1 MMARPD
7 LRMSEEEITAF
18 LARCRSMSVAAL
30 DDQGEL
36 EVAVAQLIAS
46 DGELRL
52 CFAPQEPIIPLLV
65 IGRRVCAQADE
76 SPSYYEIKG
85 IVIEARPRQ
94 LSDHCFALDVDE
106 VISFDFGKI
115 PTRMS

>member
-1 MMARPD
+1 MARPE
-7 LRMSEEEITAF
+7 LRMSEEEVAAF

-36 EVAVAQLIAS
+36 EVAVAQLVTR

-52 CFAPQEPIIPLLV
+52 CFAPKEPIIPLLAV
-65 IGRRVCAQADE
+65 GKRVCAQADE

-85 IVIEARPRQ
+85 IVIAARPRQ
-94 LSDHCFALDVDE
+94 LSERCFALDVDE

-115 PTRMS
+115 PIRMT